1 MMVMIIVSLVLGGV
15 IGVLLHKVPKEK
27 KTLSWTIS
35 SLILILSITVSA
47 SGISDPHLLFS
58 SYIKIDDCY
67 SNQFSL
73 VEVRR
78 SKSRTTFKVLEGE
91 KTKSIKPEGGLG
103 YWVGS
108 DPDRRHWNGE
118 KITITQCPYWGYGV
132 LSNMV
137 AKISINNEVIFTYR
151 SKNDYLE
158 LQRFNRF
165 FGFILLP
172 ISLLLFIILQFH
184 VIRKTI
190 HNK

>member
-1 MMVMIIVSLVLGGV
+1 MMVMIIVSLVLAGV

-27 KTLSWTIS
+27 KTLSWAIS
-35 SLILILSITVSA
+35 SLILILSIAVSA

-67 SNQFSL
+67 SNQFNL

-91 KTKSIKPEGGLG
+91 KPKSIELEGGLG

-108 DPDRRHWNGE
+108 EPDRGHWSGE
-118 KITITQCPYWGYGV
+118 NITITQCPYWGYGV

-137 AKISINNEVIFTYR
+137 AKISINDEVIFTYR

-165 FGFILLP
+165 FGFVLLP
-172 ISLLLFIILQFH
+172 ISLLLFIILQ
-184 VIRKTI
+184 VYVMRRTI

>member
-1 MMVMIIVSLVLGGV
+1 MMVMIIVSLVLAGV

-27 KTLSWTIS
+27 KTLSWAIS
-35 SLILILSITVSA
+35 TLILILSIAVSA

-67 SNQFSL
+67 SNQFNL

-91 KTKSIKPEGGLG
+91 KPKSIELEGGLG

-108 DPDRRHWNGE
+108 EPDRGHWSGE
-118 KITITQCPYWGYGV
+118 KITITQCPYWGHVV

-137 AKISINNEVIFTYR
+137 AKISINDEVIFTYR

-165 FGFILLP
+165 FGFVLLP
-172 ISLLLFIILQFH
+172 ISLLLFIILQ
-184 VIRKTI
+184 VYVMRRTI